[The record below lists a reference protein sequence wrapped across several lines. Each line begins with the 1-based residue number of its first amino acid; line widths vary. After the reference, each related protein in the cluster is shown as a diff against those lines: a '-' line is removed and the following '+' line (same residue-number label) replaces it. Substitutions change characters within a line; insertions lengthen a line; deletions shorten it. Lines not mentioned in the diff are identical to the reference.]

1 MIKLLNK
8 SLQWVELEWQFVWV
22 LTVTISLIGFK
33 ISRLAR
39 FFVSDIAQTPKFQ
52 TILYYVLSVSQRHQL
67 LCQYSGQVFSLSAF
81 GEYYP
86 QRTDWKTL
94 VLILFRE
101 TKGRYE
107 YCRKSTVCNTN
118 CRLQA
123 TRYFENLALTF
134 PEWFTQLVTSLEHW
148 LTSDTTNKSCSVRQS
163 TLQKRNISGL
173 QIVRKIFF
181 GL

>member
-1 MIKLLNK
+1 MFCPSHRDTSCCANILVKCL
-8 SLQWVELEWQFVWV
+8 VWV
-22 LTVTISLIGFK
+22 LLES
-33 ISRLAR
+33 
-39 FFVSDIAQTPKFQ
+39 
-52 TILYYVLSVSQRHQL
+52 TILKGRIEKPW
-67 LCQYSGQVFSLSAF
+67 F
-81 GEYYP
+81 
-86 QRTDWKTL
+86 
-94 VLILFRE
+94 LILFRE

-134 PEWFTQLVTSLEHW
+134 PEWFTQLVTSLEHR

-181 GL
+181 GLWILKVHSKILGERYRSELISDLSSDWKGNISRFMLLGF